1 MPGLCAKGKYV
12 FLFFFFFTFVYLLE
26 CGEQMNERTHIMVQ
40 LFDFVIGAYYRYFPG
55 SAYRL
60 QYIVRTALLPIT

>member
-12 FLFFFFFTFVYLLE
+12 FLLFLYFCILQE

-40 LFDFVIGAYYRYFPG
+40 LFDFVILDGVLIIPRYFPG
-55 SAYRL
+55 S
-60 QYIVRTALLPIT
+60 I